1 MTANPYKKR
10 KSAWLISKALFTFVI
25 YLAAFFLAAI
35 SYWIAGHFG
44 KPPLEQV
51 LYHAQFGRSGLVDT
65 DQTLIKSFVFYCF
78 ILPFTAALTL
88 SIYHQRLI
96 TLTTKTVKNS
106 HILKPFV
113 VPKNLKSFYLV
124 KLLKPLK
131 YLKLPGVI
139 FIICATY
146 FSIQFS
152 ITAYV
157 AQKFGPDYFAQNYL
171 NPKDVNISYA
181 TPKNLIII
189 YVESLEKG
197 YQDAHVFGR
206 NLLAKLDLIDGFSF
220 EAFSQAPGTGWTI
233 AGLTATQCGVP
244 LKNVSLYDGN
254 DQGENIKSF
263 LPSAVCL
270 GDILSR
276 AGYHNVYMGGASS
289 NFSGKGKFFN
299 DHHYDEVLGRDEL
312 MQQLKVT
319 DTNYWG
325 LYDDDLMIAVK
336 AKITALHAQKKPF
349 NLSLVTVDT
358 HGPDGHFSNYCTQ
371 NGAVEFADIVEC
383 TAEQVYALVD
393 FIKIKGYLKD
403 TNVVILGDHLAMYN
417 PVNEALESLEKRYIY
432 NKFISEDTF
441 TKNREN
447 LLHFDFFPTILEFIG
462 FEIEG
467 GKLGLG
473 FTGLK
478 DMDSLPGTEQLDDMN
493 KSLLN
498 HSQEYLNL
506 WAK

>member
-1 MTANPYKKR
+1 MTATHYKKR
-10 KSAWLISKALFTFVI
+10 KSAWLFTKTLFTFVI
-25 YLAAFFLAAI
+25 YFTAFFMVAI
-35 SYWIAGHFG
+35 SCWIASHFG

-65 DQTLIKSFVFYCF
+65 DLTLLKSFVLLCGA
-78 ILPFTAALTL
+78 LPFTLALLL
-88 SIYHQRLI
+88 SIYHQNIVSLI
-96 TLTTKTVKNS
+96 HKTIKNS
-106 HILKPFV
+106 QILKPLI
-113 VPKNLKSFYLV
+113 VPKTFKALFFI
-124 KLLKPLK
+124 KLLKPIK
-131 YLKLPGVI
+131 YLRLPGTV
-139 FIICATY
+139 FLLCATY

-152 ITAYV
+152 ITAYI

-171 NPKDVNISYA
+171 NPKEVNMSYA
-181 TPKNLIII
+181 KPKNLIII
-189 YVESLEKG
+189 YVESLEKS
-197 YQDAHVFGR
+197 YQNADLFGR
-206 NLLAKLDLIDGFSF
+206 NLLAKLDTIEGFSF

-270 GDILSR
+270 GDILNR
-276 AGYHNVYMGGASS
+276 AGYYNVYMGGASS

-299 DHHYDEVLGRDEL
+299 DHHYDEVLGREEL
-312 MQQLKVT
+312 MSALNVT

-325 LYDDDLMIAVK
+325 LYDDDLLIAVK
-336 AKITALHAQKKPF
+336 DKIKHLHAQKKPF
-349 NLSLVTVDT
+349 NLSFVTVDT
-358 HGPDGHFSNYCTQ
+358 HGPDGHFSHYCTK
-371 NGAVEFADIVEC
+371 NGALDFADIIEC
-383 TAEQVYALVD
+383 TAEQVHQLVD
-393 FIKIKGYLKD
+393 FIKTNGYLKD

-417 PVNEALESLEKRYIY
+417 PLNKALESLDKRFIY
-432 NKFISEDTF
+432 NKFISEDVF

-447 LLHFDFFPTILEFIG
+447 LLHFDFFPTLLEFIG

-473 FTGLK
+473 YTGLK
-478 DMDSLPGTEQLDDMN
+478 DMDSLPGLEQLDDMN

-498 HSQEYLNL
+498 HSDEYLNL